1 VLDEMIAN
9 EDTFFPRLHEVGNR
23 VSAGLQRAADEHGV
37 RAKVLGLG
45 PLWQIIFL
53 RADAPDDPVIDNSR
67 TVRAVIDTARFTA
80 FQTQMLD
87 RGVYFHPGP
96 FERWFSSIVHTDEDV
111 ERTLA
116 AADEAMAAVAA
127 AAV

>member
-1 VLDEMIAN
+1 
-9 EDTFFPRLHEVGNR
+9 
-23 VSAGLQRAADEHGV
+23 V

-53 RADAPDDPVIDNSR
+53 RDDAPDDPVIDNSR
-67 TVRAVIDTARFTA
+67 TMRAVIDTARFTA
-80 FQTQMLD
+80 FQTEMLD

-96 FERWFSSIVHTDEDV
+96 FERWFASIAHSDEDV

-116 AADEAMAAVAA
+116 AAHEAMAAVAA
-127 AAV
+127 VAV

>member
-1 VLDEMIAN
+1 M
-9 EDTFFPRLHEVGNR
+9 
-23 VSAGLQRAADEHGV
+23 SAGLQRAADENGV

-53 RADAPDDPVIDNSR
+53 RDDAPDDPVIDNSR

-80 FQTQMLD
+80 FQTEMLD

-96 FERWFSSIVHTDEDV
+96 FERWFSSIAHTDEDIDL
-111 ERTLA
+111 TLA
-116 AADEAMAAVAA
+116 AAHDAMAALTAA
-127 AAV
+127 TV